1 MPRLQRINIYTDGG
15 SRSNPGP
22 SAIAVIICDD
32 EGNCL
37 KEHSDYIGDAT
48 NNIAEYRAII
58 CALELG
64 TSHCRKEVRL
74 YSDSQLA
81 VRQLNKDW
89 RINAPHLRD
98 LALEVEA
105 KTRLYQKVSFAFVS
119 REHPIIARADELV
132 NEELDKAVGPG
143 SRVR

>member
-1 MPRLQRINIYTDGG
+1 MHASVGIRIAMRKTCVRFTAPMMVFTLKRGSFLAIFCGG
-15 SRSNPGP
+15 IDPHN
-22 SAIAVIICDD
+22 
-32 EGNCL
+32 
-37 KEHSDYIGDAT
+37 T
-48 NNIAEYRAII
+48 F
-58 CALELG
+58 AL
-64 TSHCRKEVRL
+64 
-74 YSDSQLA
+74 A
-81 VRQLNKDW
+81 